1 MARDLAEQE
10 RAFVDAL
17 ASGTGRDLAA
27 WMQAIAQS
35 GHIARND
42 IIDWLRH
49 QGFTFSNA
57 SWLERI
63 HHNGG
68 QLIYGGIDTRAVAV
82 ERAAFRPRTP
92 TTTDSQLPQ
101 QEEPTPASAGGALLT
116 AESALP
122 SPSPDAPPADA
133 IAVTE
138 PQLSGEPGPQPP
150 AANDAEIAALLMAA
164 KGLRPLAD
172 YILREMDLVVPA
184 LVRQAGSPF
193 VTLLSPMPFAALLPA
208 PRDIRLF
215 ADFGPG
221 SRDRSRKAEAGRLP
235 APFPD
240 VIVLNDARQVDDRFR
255 ELVAA
260 AYTRALK

>member
-1 MARDLAEQE
+1 MARDLSEQE

-17 ASGTGRDLAA
+17 ASDTGRDLEA
-27 WMQAIAQS
+27 WMQAIGAS
-35 GHIARND
+35 GHSARND

-68 QLIYGGIDTRAVAV
+68 RLIYGGMDTRAILV
-82 ERAAFRPRTP
+82 ERTPARPRTP
-92 TTTDSQLPQ
+92 LHTTPAE
-101 QEEPTPASAGGALLT
+101 EEP
-116 AESALP
+116 
-122 SPSPDAPPADA
+122 
-133 IAVTE
+133 E
-138 PQLSGEPGPQPP
+138 PVEQAPQPP
-150 AANDAEIAALLMAA
+150 AVTVPAQVTAESEAQPQPSSDADIAALLMGA

-172 YILREMDLVVPA
+172 FILREMDLLVPA
-184 LVRQAGSPF
+184 LVRQGASPF
-193 VTLLSPMPFAALLPA
+193 VTLLSPMPFAALLPG
-208 PRDIRLF
+208 PKDIRLY

-221 SRDRSRKAEAGRLP
+221 SRDRARKADMARIA

-240 VIVLNDARQVDDRFR
+240 VIVLNDARQIDDRFR

>member
-1 MARDLAEQE
+1 MARDLGEQE

-17 ASGTGRDLAA
+17 ASDTGRDLSA
-27 WMQAIAQS
+27 WMQAIADS
-35 GHIARND
+35 GHTARND

-63 HHNGG
+63 NHNGG
-68 QLIYGGIDTRAVAV
+68 QLIYGGMDTRAIAV
-82 ERAAFRPRTP
+82 ERVAVRPRTP
-92 TTTDSQLPQ
+92 ATTAGPPPPQ
-101 QEEPTPASAGGALLT
+101 GE
-116 AESALP
+116 P
-122 SPSPDAPPADA
+122 SPLAATGAQSPEAPPA
-133 IAVTE
+133 
-138 PQLSGEPGPQPP
+138 PQP
-150 AANDAEIAALLMAA
+150 ANDIAAAEPAQPAREPETQPQAASDADILTLLMAA

-184 LVRQAGSPF
+184 LVRQSASPF

-208 PRDIRLF
+208 PKDIRLF

-221 SRDRSRKAEAGRLP
+221 SRDRARKADAGRLP

-240 VIVLNDARQVDDRFR
+240 VIVLNDVRQVDDRFR

>member
-1 MARDLAEQE
+1 MARDLGEQE

-17 ASGTGRDLAA
+17 ASDTGRDLSA

-35 GHIARND
+35 GHTARND

-63 HHNGG
+63 NHNGG
-68 QLIYGGIDTRAVAV
+68 QLIYGGMDARPIAV
-82 ERAAFRPRTP
+82 ERVAVRPRA
-92 TTTDSQLPQ
+92 
-101 QEEPTPASAGGALLT
+101 PAA
-116 AESALP
+116 AE
-122 SPSPDAPPADA
+122 PSPDATAPAPQPAFQAPPPD
-133 IAVTE
+133 VM
-138 PQLSGEPGPQPP
+138 PP
-150 AANDAEIAALLMAA
+150 AAPIPPPKPVVYREPEKQPQAASDAEIAALLTAA

-184 LVRQAGSPF
+184 LVRQGAAPF
-193 VTLLSPMPFAALLPA
+193 VTLLSPMPFAALLPG
-208 PRDIRLF
+208 PKDIRLF

-221 SRDRSRKAEAGRLP
+221 SRDRARKADAGRNS
-235 APFPD
+235 ASFPD

-255 ELVAA
+255 ELVAS

>member
-1 MARDLAEQE
+1 MARDLGEQE

-17 ASGTGRDLAA
+17 ASGTGRDLGA

-35 GHIARND
+35 GHTARND

-63 HHNGG
+63 NHNGG
-68 QLIYGGIDTRAVAV
+68 QLIYGGMDVRPVAV
-82 ERAAFRPRTP
+82 ERTAARPRAPAAAEPSLDMTAP
-92 TTTDSQLPQ
+92 AQ
-101 QEEPTPASAGGALLT
+101 QPAVQAHQTGALP
-116 AESALP
+116 A
-122 SPSPDAPPADA
+122 PDPMPPPEA
-133 IAVTE
+133 AVSRE
-138 PQLSGEPGPQPP
+138 PEKQPQ
-150 AANDAEIAALLMAA
+150 AASDTEIAALLAAA

-184 LVRQAGSPF
+184 LVRQSAAPF
-193 VTLLSPMPFAALLPA
+193 VTLLSPMPFAALLLGPK
-208 PRDIRLF
+208 DIRLF

-221 SRDRSRKAEAGRLP
+221 SRDRARKADAGRIP
-235 APFPD
+235 VHFPD
-240 VIVLNDARQVDDRFR
+240 VIVLNDARQVDDRLR
-255 ELVAA
+255 ELIAS